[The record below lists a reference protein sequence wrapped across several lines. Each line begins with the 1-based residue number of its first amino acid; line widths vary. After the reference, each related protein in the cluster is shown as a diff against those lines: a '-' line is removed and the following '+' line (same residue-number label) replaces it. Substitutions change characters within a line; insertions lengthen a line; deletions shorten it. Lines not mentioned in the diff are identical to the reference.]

1 MSSQIL
7 HIHHPAI
14 CTTLWLKHGLSCGL
28 SSAFQFHHDYWVYQ
42 VYQVY
47 IKAHTGAFC
56 VAPDPD
62 HPPKEPAQPD
72 RNPGGAENCPPIPPF
87 LTRSLCCFSAF
98 PCPLKEQADL
108 YTNMDRSP
116 PLFEEHRTRQFA
128 FAEKI
133 LLMLASSIC
142 LGIIVIFNCP
152 FVL

>member
-1 MSSQIL
+1 MYNFIGKARGFFPGCKKSSRATQFKCMSSQIL

-72 RNPGGAENCPPIPPF
+72 RNPGGAENCPPHSSILDEIALLLF
-87 LTRSLCCFSAF
+87 CLSM
-98 PCPLKEQADL
+98 PLKG
-108 YTNMDRSP
+108 TGR
-116 PLFEEHRTRQFA
+116 PLH
-128 FAEKI
+128 KHG
-133 LLMLASSIC
+133 S
-142 LGIIVIFNCP
+142 
-152 FVL
+152 